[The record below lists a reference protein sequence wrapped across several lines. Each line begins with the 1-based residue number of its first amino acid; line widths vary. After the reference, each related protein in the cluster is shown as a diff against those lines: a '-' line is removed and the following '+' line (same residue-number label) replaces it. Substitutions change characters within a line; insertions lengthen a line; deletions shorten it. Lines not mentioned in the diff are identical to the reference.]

1 MPEDISLVKT
11 ELLVEDKAHDIV
23 YLLSL
28 YPDVVATAYKTNE
41 PSAIVTFAFKL
52 AHAISSAWD
61 GRESSLPSRPFITSL
76 FLPPFL
82 DRLPS
87 LT

>member
-1 MPEDISLVKT
+1 MPSDISLVKT

-23 YLLSL
+23 YLLAT
-28 YPDVVATAYKTNE
+28 YPDAVSMAYKTNE

-61 GRESSLPSRPFITSL
+61 GRKSEHHLTTSSLL
-76 FLPPFL
+76 Y
-82 DRLPS
+82 
-87 LT
+87 

>member
-1 MPEDISLVKT
+1 MPADITQVKT

-41 PSAIVTFAFKL
+41 PSAIVTYAFKL

-61 GRESSLPSRPFITSL
+61 GRESCPPSLPLLLQVKLWRESQWN
-76 FLPPFL
+76 
-82 DRLPS
+82 
-87 LT
+87 